1 MDALITTVAT
11 SLATGLIGYG
21 IWILQ
26 ENRKMKMRLKEKD
39 LEQQKALDKQRREM
53 LEEVDRTQSKE
64 INQMIE
70 LNIADIKQCLYDM
83 HREYSAKGYMPGF
96 LKETLQAKFKY
107 YHSHGGN
114 GHGEF
119 LYDEMMKLPEEDP
132 EKDKGGL

>member
-53 LEEVDRTQSKE
+53 LEEGSK
-64 INQMIE
+64 
-70 LNIADIKQCLYDM
+70 
-83 HREYSAKGYMPGF
+83 AKR
-96 LKETLQAKFKY
+96 LTK
-107 YHSHGGN
+107 
-114 GHGEF
+114 
-119 LYDEMMKLPEEDP
+119 
-132 EKDKGGL
+132 